1 MEKHCAATCGFCTL
15 SPSLSPKAPT
25 SVATS
30 LPSNDPS
37 QLQEGR
43 ERGDKRRKEA
53 IDSFSSTVGET
64 MLTDAT
70 QIELHYV
77 PIAAFFCF
85 TLVLLVVIWKC
96 RILYFKGASKNQ
108 GELVML
114 LDDEMV
120 QEPREWSCFRLK
132 EMDANKHEGEAKN

>member
-15 SPSLSPKAPT
+15 SPSLSPKVPT

-37 QLQEGR
+37 QWQEGR
-43 ERGDKRRKEA
+43 ERGDKRRKDA
-53 IDSFSSTVGET
+53 MNSISSNLGET
-64 MLTDAT
+64 LLTDAT
-70 QIELHYV
+70 QIELQYV
-77 PIAAFFCF
+77 RIVAFFCL

-114 LDDEMV
+114 LDDEIV
-120 QEPREWSCFRLK
+120 QEPRERSCFKPK
-132 EMDANKHEGEAKN
+132 EMDANKQEGEANN